1 MARTQSNPIRPGSS
15 APDFALLDVANGD
28 QPSLAQLS
36 GENGTLILF
45 ICNHCPFV
53 KHIEQGLRDLAA
65 DYIERGIGIIA
76 INSNDVKAYPD
87 DAPQYMA
94 EKQYPFPYLYD
105 ATQQVARAYQA
116 TCTPDIFLFD
126 AQLRLYYHGQFDDSR
141 PSNGIEPSGSDLRAA
156 LDCLLVRKTAP
167 LPQKPGMGCSI
178 KWRNT

>member
-1 MARTQSNPIRPGSS
+1 MARTQSNPVRAGSL
-15 APDFALLDVANGD
+15 APDFALLDVVSGAR
-28 QPSLAQLS
+28 PSLEQLR
-36 GENGTLILF
+36 GKNGTLILF

-65 DYIERGIGIIA
+65 DYIVRGIGIIA
-76 INSNDVKAYPD
+76 INSNDVNAYPD

-126 AQLRLYYHGQFDDSR
+126 VNLKLYYHGQFDDSR

-156 LDCLLVRKTAP
+156 LDCLLARKAAP

-178 KWRNT
+178 KWRHR